1 MQPGANTTY
10 IQYTLRRAQVLLTLH
25 LKAIVND
32 RDHHANT
39 RPHPIAVER
48 IEDGLRVNAPETGA
62 TVYLLSDRATA
73 TPQAQWYEN
82 YFLEDEEGRGL
93 NAVDANFHAGDFVLE
108 LKPGESVTIVA
119 TTESALTPN
128 PSPTGRGES
137 RLLPLSLREKGPG
150 GEGDLIAQAG
160 LTSAPPAIQQLVRA
174 ADQFVVKR
182 QLADGTWGDTV
193 IAGYPWFTDW
203 GRDTMIAL
211 PGLTLATR
219 RFDVAAGI
227 LRTFARFVSQG
238 MLPNYYPDGNSEP
251 EYNTVDATLW
261 YFEAIRAYHAAT
273 GDDALLRELWPT
285 LTDIITWHVRG
296 TRYHI
301 KVDDRDGL
309 LYSGEPGVQLTWMD
323 VKLDGWVVTPR
334 TGKAVEINALWHNAL
349 HAMTDFARRLGE
361 PADSFEHLAERARV
375 GFARFWN
382 AERGYCFDVIDGP
395 EGDDPTLRPN
405 QLFAVSLPYGTPKA
419 AALPPEQQRS
429 VVNACARQLLTSH
442 GLRTL
447 PPDDPNYHPRYN
459 GDRVTRDTAYHQ
471 GTVWPWLIGPFV
483 SAHYRVYGD
492 RETALSFLQP
502 LFHHLDDHCLGSISE
517 VFDADPPHAP
527 HACNAQAWS
536 VAEVLR
542 AWVGITEGAEAVPS
556 SPSVLQ

>member
-1 MQPGANTTY
+1 
-10 IQYTLRRAQVLLTLH
+10 
-25 LKAIVND
+25 
-32 RDHHANT
+32 
-39 RPHPIAVER
+39 
-48 IEDGLRVNAPETGA
+48 
-62 TVYLLSDRATA
+62 
-73 TPQAQWYEN
+73 
-82 YFLEDEEGRGL
+82 
-93 NAVDANFHAGDFVLE
+93 
-108 LKPGESVTIVA
+108 
-119 TTESALTPN
+119 
-128 PSPTGRGES
+128 
-137 RLLPLSLREKGPG
+137 
-150 GEGDLIAQAG
+150 
-160 LTSAPPAIQQLVRA
+160 
-174 ADQFVVKR
+174 
-182 QLADGTWGDTV
+182 
-193 IAGYPWFTDW
+193 
-203 GRDTMIAL
+203 
-211 PGLTLATR
+211 
-219 RFDVAAGI
+219 
-227 LRTFARFVSQG
+227 
-238 MLPNYYPDGNSEP
+238 
-251 EYNTVDATLW
+251 
-261 YFEAIRAYHAAT
+261 
-273 GDDALLRELWPT
+273 
-285 LTDIITWHVRG
+285 
-296 TRYHI
+296 
-301 KVDDRDGL
+301 

-419 AALPPEQQRS
+419 AALPPEQQRG